1 MRPPVTLSFFF
12 NKGGEGRGG
21 TSLSRGTGEGDGVIG
36 DLLLAW
42 SHMLLIIYAQI
53 IVDLA

>member
-1 MRPPVTLSFFF
+1 MRPPVTLSFFL
-12 NKGGEGRGG
+12 NQGGEGRGG